1 MSMCDRIALMKDGK
15 IIQLSTPDEMYKN
28 PKDKFVQLMDMAK
41 DQKPFKQE
49 DRVESNKIY
58 GCTSQAWVVAKNNGD
73 TTFSFRTDSDAL
85 IVKGLLQILEKV
97 FNNKTSDEILS
108 VDSQDILHSIGLEG
122 SVTSQRNNGF
132 ASAVEKIHKL
142 IQ

>member
-1 MSMCDRIALMKDGK
+1 MSGCLAQVWLKSYKKDN
-15 IIQLSTPDEMYKN
+15 KN
-28 PKDKFVQLMDMAK
+28 YF
-41 DQKPFKQE
+41 E
-49 DRVESNKIY
+49 
-58 GCTSQAWVVAKNNGD
+58 G
-73 TTFSFRTDSDAL
+73 DSDAL

-108 VDSQDILHSIGLEG
+108 VDSQYILHSIGLEG